1 MPGGGDVV
9 QSLPAMGKGFG
20 DVQDYFHSTF
30 PDVLIEDLI
39 GFQGSHGD
47 SFEIHPLLPKT
58 KWKFFYLGDLRY
70 HGHDVDILWKE
81 DWSSTTPGMQSKL
94 FVWVDGERDGVE
106 ADRAVPEEE
115 ASEVDPLD
123 LVKHGVQTRNLPNII
138 ADDVEQTSGDVCL
151 REWLVLGVYIA

>member
-94 FVWVDGERDGVE
+94 FVWVDGKRVAQSNDLN
-106 ADRAVPEEE
+106 
-115 ASEVDPLD
+115 SPLQVS
-123 LVKHGVQTRNLPNII
+123 LN
-138 ADDVEQTSGDVCL
+138 
-151 REWLVLGVYIA
+151 